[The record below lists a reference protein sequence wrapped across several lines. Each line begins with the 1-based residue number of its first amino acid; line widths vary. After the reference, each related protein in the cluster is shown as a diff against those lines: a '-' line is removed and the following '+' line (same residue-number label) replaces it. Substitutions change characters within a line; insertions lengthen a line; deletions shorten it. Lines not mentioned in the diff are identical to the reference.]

1 MKKIIV
7 LQGAPA
13 SGKSTWAREFV
24 TGKKDWVIVNRDS
37 IRDGRGDYWIP
48 EQEDYVS
55 AVEEFQ
61 IRMAITNDLN
71 VIIDAI
77 NLNPKTISK
86 WEKIAEEYCVEIE
99 YKLFEI
105 PYKEAL
111 ERDSKRAR
119 PVGKKVIDRFYRMY
133 CPHLMHKLKDDRLV
147 KEPNPDFIQA
157 VICDIDGTVS
167 LRNGRSPFDYSKV
180 KEDTFDPRMREVL
193 MKFINSHIPILF
205 VSGREDIGD
214 CRKDT
219 EEWIEENLIGQY
231 KEKLSGKDWR
241 WKLIMREKGD
251 HRGDEVVKKELYD
264 NQIKPIYDILCV
276 FDDRD
281 KVVKMWRDEGLLCC
295 QVYYGDF

>member
-1 MKKIIV
+1 MKKLIV
-7 LQGAPA
+7 CQGVPA

-24 TGKKDWVIVNRDS
+24 TGKTDWVIVNRDS

-48 EQEDYVS
+48 EQENYIS
-55 AVEEFQ
+55 EVEEFQ
-61 IRMAITNDLN
+61 IKSALNNNLN
-71 VIIDAI
+71 VIIDAT
-77 NLNPKTISK
+77 NLNPKTIEK
-86 WEKIAEEYCVEIE
+86 WEKIAKEYNATLE

-133 CPHLMHKLKDDRLV
+133 CPHLMHKLKDNRLI
-147 KEPNPDFIQA
+147 KEPNPDLIPA
-157 VICDIDGTVS
+157 IICDIDGTVS
-167 LRNGRSPFDYSKV
+167 LRNGRSPFNYSKV
-180 KEDTFDPRMREVL
+180 KEDTFDPRMKEVL
-193 MKFINSHIPILF
+193 MKFINNHIPILF

-219 EEWIEENLIGQY
+219 EEWIKENLIGQY

-251 HRGDEVVKKELYD
+251 HRGDEIVKKELYD
-264 NQIKPIYDILCV
+264 RQIKPIFNVLCI

>member
-13 SGKSTWAREFV
+13 NGKSTWAREFV

-71 VIIDAI
+71 VIIDAT
-77 NLNPKTISK
+77 NLNPKTIEK

-147 KEPNPDFIQA
+147 KEPNPDFIPA

-231 KEKLSGKDWR
+231 KEKLSGRDWR
-241 WKLIMREKGD
+241 WKLIMRGKGD

>member
-1 MKKIIV
+1 MSKIIV

-48 EQEDYVS
+48 EQEGYIS
-55 AVEEFQ
+55 SVEEFQ
-61 IRMAITNDLN
+61 IRTAITNDLN
-71 VIIDAI
+71 VIIDAT
-77 NLNPKTISK
+77 NLNPKTIEK
-86 WEKIAEEYCVEIE
+86 WKKIAEEYCVEIE

-133 CPHLMHKLKDDRLV
+133 CPHLMHKLKDDRVV
-147 KEPNPDFIQA
+147 KESNPDLIQA
-157 VICDIDGTVS
+157 IICDIDGTVS

-193 MKFINSHIPILF
+193 MKFINNHTPILF

-251 HRGDEVVKKELYD
+251 HRGDEIVKKEIYD
-264 NQIKPIYDILCV
+264 KQIKPIYDVLCV

-281 KVVKMWRDEGLLCC
+281 KVVKMWREEGLLCC

>member
-1 MKKIIV
+1 MKKLIV
-7 LQGAPA
+7 CQGVPA

-24 TGKKDWVIVNRDS
+24 TGKTDWVIVNRDS

-48 EQEDYVS
+48 EQENYIS
-55 AVEEFQ
+55 EVEEFQ
-61 IRMAITNDLN
+61 IKSALNNNLN
-71 VIIDAI
+71 VIIDAT
-77 NLNPKTISK
+77 NLNPKTIEK
-86 WEKIAEEYCVEIE
+86 WEKIAQEHSATLE

-111 ERDSKRAR
+111 ERDSKRAK

-133 CPHLMHKLKDDRLV
+133 CPHLMHKWKDDRLV
-147 KEPNPDFIQA
+147 KEPNPDFISA

-180 KEDTFDPRMREVL
+180 KEDTFDPRMKEVL
-193 MKFINSHIPILF
+193 MKFINNHIPILF

-241 WKLIMREKGD
+241 WKLIMRGKGD
-251 HRGDEVVKKELYD
+251 HRGDEIVKKELYD
-264 NQIKPIYDILCV
+264 RQIKPIFNVLCV

>member
-1 MKKIIV
+1 MQKIIV
-7 LQGAPA
+7 LQGVPA

-48 EQEDYVS
+48 EQEDYIS
-55 AVEEFQ
+55 SVEDFQ
-61 IRMAITNDLN
+61 IRTAIANGLN
-71 VIIDAI
+71 VIIDAT
-77 NLNPKTISK
+77 NLNPKTIEK
-86 WEKIAEEYCVEIE
+86 WEKIATEYHVEIE

-119 PVGKKVIDRFYRMY
+119 PVGKKVINRFYRMY
-133 CPHLMHKLKDDRLV
+133 FPHLICGMKDDRIV
-147 KEPNPDFIQA
+147 KESNPDLIPA

-167 LRNGRSPFDYSKV
+167 LRNGRSPYDYSKV
-180 KEDTFDPRMREVL
+180 KEDTFDPRMRAVL
-193 MKFINSHIPILF
+193 MKFINNHIPILF

-214 CRKDT
+214 CRKNT
-219 EEWIEENLIGQY
+219 EEWIKENLVGSY
-231 KEKLSGKDWR
+231 K

-251 HRGDEVVKKELYD
+251 HRGDEIVKKEIYD
-264 NQIKPIYDILCV
+264 NQIKPIYDVICV

>member
-71 VIIDAI
+71 VIIDAT
-77 NLNPKTISK
+77 NLNPKTIEK

-99 YKLFEI
+99 YKLIEI

-231 KEKLSGKDWR
+231 KEKLSGRDWR
-241 WKLIMREKGD
+241 WKLIMRGKGD